1 MSSYFLSSRFLTVL
15 KSPSLIVLP
24 KIVISLS
31 WFTVSKN
38 FAGSTSIIR
47 LCPSFIISNALVTAC
62 CAHLTGWKP
71 STLLLHF
78 PLPGHVRNL
87 HPLEP
92 PMAHKPQKT
101 LEPCVFPAFCFF
113 MRLELHARLFCDLRD
128 GTTGLCE
135 VDGYFKL
142 VKYAL
147 T

>member
-1 MSSYFLSSRFLTVL
+1 MSSYFLSGRFLTVL

-87 HPLEP
+87 HPLER
-92 PMAHKPQKT
+92 AHGAQTPKNAGT
-101 LEPCVFPAFCFF
+101 MCVSSVLLFYEIGITCPSILRPSGWNDRF
-113 MRLELHARLFCDLRD
+113 MR
-128 GTTGLCE
+128 G
-135 VDGYFKL
+135 
-142 VKYAL
+142 
-147 T
+147 

>member
-1 MSSYFLSSRFLTVL
+1 MSSYFQSGRFLTVL

-62 CAHLTGWKP
+62 YAHLAGRKP

-87 HPLEP
+87 HPLER
-92 PMAHKPQKT
+92 AHGAQTQKT

-113 MRLELHARLFCDLRD
+113 YEIGITCPSILRPSGWNDGFMR
-128 GTTGLCE
+128 G
-135 VDGYFKL
+135 
-142 VKYAL
+142 
-147 T
+147 